1 MKKQKGFLVPFL
13 GFGAISTDLSRL
25 GFCLKRVLQQNT
37 TEEQKEGG
45 EKEYCRHFIIYQRE
59 EYLR

>member
-1 MKKQKGFLVPFL
+1 MKKKKGFLVPFL
-13 GFGAISTDLSRL
+13 GFGAIYTDLSHL

-37 TEEQKEGG
+37 TKEQKEG